1 MAMAWVGVASLV
13 SHGLGGGGGS
23 CAGRTLGP
31 TARSRGPQQA
41 LPQHRLAGLTAARPT
56 FSDSHRAPQAAH
68 TPLTVP
74 VSSSY
79 SRDPKL
85 HQSQASVSSE
95 IPPTSEGTR
104 TYVSQPRPPKEA
116 GLPSTHPTQMPQFPP
131 SSSVPWLNPHPRA
144 TPYPFPSCLGHC
156 RVCPKPPCSTGAP
169 PLTTGR
175 NT

>member
-1 MAMAWVGVASLV
+1 MAWVGVASMV

-31 TARSRGPQQA
+31 TARSPGTRQA
-41 LPQHRLAGLTAARPT
+41 LPQHRLAGLTPAPPT
-56 FSDSHRAPQAAH
+56 FSDTHEALHPAH

-95 IPPTSEGTR
+95 IPPTSVGTR
-104 TYVSQPRPPKEA
+104 TYVSQSRLPKEA
-116 GLPSTHPTQMPQFPP
+116 CLPSTHPTQVPQVPP
-131 SSSVPWLNPHPRA
+131 SSSVPWLNPHKDTQGLPS
-144 TPYPFPSCLGHC
+144 TPSLLAWGAVEFVQSLPAALGLH
-156 RVCPKPPCSTGAP
+156 
-169 PLTTGR
+169 L
-175 NT
+175 